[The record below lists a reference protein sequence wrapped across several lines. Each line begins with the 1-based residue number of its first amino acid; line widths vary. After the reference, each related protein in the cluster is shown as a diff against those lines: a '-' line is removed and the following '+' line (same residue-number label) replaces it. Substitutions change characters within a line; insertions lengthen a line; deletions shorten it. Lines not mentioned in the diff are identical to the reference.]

1 LAQNSEDTVTKLK
14 KELIIPN
21 SQTHLPEADEFIESN
36 LESLGID
43 QSTVAD
49 IAISATELINNAIL
63 HGNSGDT
70 TKKVKIGLYVEDS
83 KVEVSISDQGAG
95 FDPKVVPDP
104 LAEENLLKEVGRG
117 IFIARSLVDGLV
129 FDTEPG
135 WGTRAIITKH
145 LD

>member
-1 LAQNSEDTVTKLK
+1 MAQNSEDTVTKLK

-43 QSTVAD
+43 QSLIAD

-70 TKKVKIGLYVEDS
+70 TKKVKISLYVEDS